1 MKFKFAS
8 FLLLIVFCSI
18 IITGTSG
25 FIGTFN
31 VNAFNVNAF
40 NVNIATKNCETK
52 LTLSDDPVLPIIGD
66 PVGGGGLP

>member
-25 FIGTFN
+25 FIGT
-31 VNAFNVNAF
+31 FNVNAF